1 MKQPA
6 THANRGTWLI
16 LAAAACWGTTGTA
29 QAFAPASATPLA
41 IGAIR
46 LAIGGTALLLLALS
60 RRRLHRQGWRPW
72 PTAVAI
78 GGIALYQVCFFS
90 AVRATGVAAGTVV
103 AIGSA
108 PILAGLIGLIFL
120 GERPAPRWMV
130 ATAFAVVGCTL
141 LVTGGGE
148 MTVNPLGVL
157 LALGAG
163 GSYAAY
169 TAASKELLRTQHPDA
184 VSAVA
189 FFGGALLLAP
199 LLLFVDLNWLA
210 TPRGLA
216 VALELGL
223 VATALAYVLY
233 LRGLTLVP
241 AATAVTLALM
251 EPLVAATL
259 GIVVLGERLTPVAL
273 VGVGLL
279 LAGLAILT
287 VRPQP
292 RVRAVSDGAR

>member
-1 MKQPA
+1 MTEHTA
-6 THANRGTWLI
+6 TSSRGAWLV
-16 LAAAACWGTTGTA
+16 LAAAVCWGTTGTA
-29 QAFAPASATPLA
+29 QAFAPAGATPLA
-41 IGAIR
+41 VGAVR
-46 LAIGGTALLLLALS
+46 LAIGGTALLWLALG
-60 RRRLHRQGWRPW
+60 RRRLHRGNWRPA
-72 PTAVAI
+72 PTAAAI
-78 GGIALYQVCFFS
+78 IGIALYQICFFA

-120 GERPAPRWMV
+120 GERPTLRWMV
-130 ATAFAVVGCTL
+130 ATLFAVAGCTL
-141 LVTGGGE
+141 LVAGGGE
-148 MTVNPLGVL
+148 LTINPVGIL

-169 TAASKELLRTQHPDA
+169 SAASKSLLRSHHPDA
-184 VSAVA
+184 VNAVA

-199 LLLFVDLNWLA
+199 LLLFVDLSWLA

-223 VATALAYVLY
+223 VATTLAYVLY
-233 LRGLTLVP
+233 LRGLTLIP
-241 AATAVTLALM
+241 TATAVTLALM

-259 GIVVLGERLTPVAL
+259 GVVVLGERLTPVAWA
-273 VGVGLL
+273 GVALL

-287 VRPQP
+287 VRRLAP
-292 RVRAVSDGAR
+292 RR

>member
-1 MKQPA
+1 MTEHTA
-6 THANRGTWLI
+6 TSSRGAWLV
-16 LAAAACWGTTGTA
+16 LAAAVCWGTTGTA
-29 QAFAPASATPLA
+29 QAFAPAGATPLA
-41 IGAIR
+41 VGAVR
-46 LAIGGTALLLLALS
+46 LAIGGTALLWLALG
-60 RRRLHRQGWRPW
+60 RRRLHRGNWRPA
-72 PTAVAI
+72 PTAAAI
-78 GGIALYQVCFFS
+78 IGIALYQICFFA

-120 GERPAPRWMV
+120 GERPTLRWMV
-130 ATAFAVVGCTL
+130 ATLFAVAGCTL

-148 MTVNPLGVL
+148 LTINPVGIL

-169 TAASKELLRTQHPDA
+169 SAASKSLLRSHHPDA
-184 VSAVA
+184 VNAVA

-199 LLLFVDLNWLA
+199 LLLFVDLSWLA

-223 VATALAYVLY
+223 VATTLAYVLY
-233 LRGLTLVP
+233 LRGLTLIP
-241 AATAVTLALM
+241 TATAVTLALM

-259 GIVVLGERLTPVAL
+259 GVVVLGERLTPVAWS
-273 VGVGLL
+273 GVALL

-287 VRPQP
+287 VRRLAP
-292 RVRAVSDGAR
+292 RR

>member
-1 MKQPA
+1 MPEHTA
-6 THANRGTWLI
+6 TSSRGAWLV
-16 LAAAACWGTTGTA
+16 LAAAVCWGTTGTA
-29 QAFAPASATPLA
+29 QAFAPAGATPLA
-41 IGAIR
+41 VGAVR
-46 LAIGGTALLLLALS
+46 LAIGGTALLWLALG
-60 RRRLHRQGWRPW
+60 RRRLHRGNWRPA
-72 PTAVAI
+72 PTAAAI
-78 GGIALYQVCFFS
+78 IGIALYQICFFA

-120 GERPAPRWMV
+120 GERPTLRWMV
-130 ATAFAVVGCTL
+130 ATLFAVAGCTL

-148 MTVNPLGVL
+148 LTINPVGIL

-169 TAASKELLRTQHPDA
+169 SAASKSLLRSHHPDA
-184 VSAVA
+184 VNAVA

-199 LLLFVDLNWLA
+199 LLLFVDLSWLA

-223 VATALAYVLY
+223 VATTLAYVLY
-233 LRGLTLVP
+233 LRGLTLIP
-241 AATAVTLALM
+241 TATAVTLALM

-259 GIVVLGERLTPVAL
+259 GVVVLGERLTPVAWA
-273 VGVGLL
+273 GVALL

-287 VRPQP
+287 VRRLAP
-292 RVRAVSDGAR
+292 RR

>member
-1 MKQPA
+1 
-6 THANRGTWLI
+6 
-16 LAAAACWGTTGTA
+16 
-29 QAFAPASATPLA
+29 
-41 IGAIR
+41 
-46 LAIGGTALLLLALS
+46 
-60 RRRLHRQGWRPW
+60 
-72 PTAVAI
+72 V
-78 GGIALYQVCFFS
+78 LYQVCFFA

-108 PILAGLIGLIFL
+108 PILAGLLGLLFL
-120 GERPAPRWMV
+120 GEQPTPRWMV
-130 ATAFAVVGCTL
+130 ATAFAIAGCTL
-141 LVTGGGE
+141 LVAGGGSL
-148 MTVNPLGVL
+148 TVNPMGVL

-169 TAASKELLRTQHPDA
+169 TAASKDLLRDHHPDA

-199 LLLFVDLNWLA
+199 LLFFADLSWLV
-210 TPRGLA
+210 TPLGLA

-233 LRGLTLVP
+233 LRGLAMVP

-259 GIVVLGERLTPVAL
+259 GIVVLGERLTLVAWI
-273 VGVGLL
+273 GVALL

-287 VRPQP
+287 VHRRSPMES
-292 RVRAVSDGAR
+292 AASA